1 MSDGSIFVDET
12 GEQGFQSEYYALTLV
27 LHDQNSDVASFFARY
42 ENRLRDVDLPDIPL
56 HTQPL
61 LNGNDAY
68 RSLVV
73 SQRQRLLNE
82 FLFMVQRLPIRYVTL
97 LYKKSDFESEY
108 LLVLRP
114 SLLPKRANRAF

>member
-61 LNGNDAY
+61 LNGKDA
-68 RSLVV
+68 
-73 SQRQRLLNE
+73 
-82 FLFMVQRLPIRYVTL
+82 
-97 LYKKSDFESEY
+97 
-108 LLVLRP
+108 
-114 SLLPKRANRAF
+114 